1 MRGMFGAVALGAWLV
16 CAPLRPAQAQE
27 SAVAALA
34 TEYVDAFFAANP
46 EEFTENGIPG
56 ARHDGLRDNSL
67 AALAR
72 WRRREDAWLARVRQL
87 EGEAPVGGP
96 DWATYGILRA
106 ELEGR
111 VALRVCRYELWQLS
125 TSGGWQTRYPSLA
138 RSQPVGT
145 ESYRRQALIRWRR
158 LPQYIETDALNLRE
172 GLRQGY
178 AAPRAVVE
186 GVIRQ
191 LDGLLAVPPDS
202 SPFASPAARDSA
214 PEFRRAL
221 VGVIRD
227 RIDPAIRR
235 YHAFLTTEYLPKA
248 RASIAV
254 SENPDGTA
262 CYRAS
267 VLRYTTLDLPADSIF
282 ERGRRTLAGIEE
294 RMSDLGRR
302 AFGTGDVPAVLDR
315 LKREPALT
323 FRTRQDIIDSSAAA
337 VARAGAAAPRWF
349 GLLPKAKVVIEPYPE
364 FRQRTGAVPS
374 YNQAA
379 EDGSRPGIFWINIWA
394 PEKQSRAKL
403 ESTAFHEAVPGHHFQ
418 ITIAQER
425 GASHRLAR
433 YFSNSGY
440 VEGWALYSETVAGE
454 MNLFS
459 SDIGR
464 MGLLASQAWRA
475 ARLVLDAGIH
485 TKGWSR
491 EQAAAFL
498 AAHTVIAPTIVQ
510 GEIERYISVPGQAS
524 SYMLGNLEIRALRT
538 QAERRLGER
547 FDIRQFHD
555 RVLED
560 GALPLPLLRAKLATW
575 IDRQSGSAGA
585 TAN

>member
-1 MRGMFGAVALGAWLV
+1 MRWWIAIGLV
-16 CAPLRPAQAQE
+16 GGLVTCAPAPRARAQE

-46 EEFTENGIPG
+46 EEFTDHGIPG
-56 ARHDGLRDNSL
+56 ARHDRIRDNSL
-67 AALAR
+67 AALER
-72 WRRREDAWLARVRQL
+72 WRRREDGWLARARRIDGAAL
-87 EGEAPVGGP
+87 AGGP

-111 VALRVCRYELWQLS
+111 VAQRVCRYELWQLS
-125 TSGGWQTRYPSLA
+125 TSGGWQTGYPSLA

-145 ESYRRQALIRWRR
+145 AAYRAQALRRWRQ
-158 LPQYIETDALNLRE
+158 LPRYIETDVANLRT
-172 GLRQGY
+172 GLRRGY
-178 AAPRAVVE
+178 VAPRPVVE

-191 LDGLLAVPPDS
+191 LDGLLATPPDS
-202 SPFASPAARDSA
+202 SPFASPALRDST
-214 PEFRRAL
+214 PEFRRAF
-221 VGVIRD
+221 VAIVRD
-227 RIDPAIRR
+227 RINPAVRR
-235 YHAFLTTEYLPKA
+235 YRDFLAKEYLRQA

-254 SENPDGTA
+254 SPNPDGSA

-282 ERGRRTLAGIEE
+282 ERGRRELAAIE
-294 RMSDLGRR
+294 RGMSELGRR
-302 AFGTGDVPAVLDR
+302 AFGTGDVPAILQR
-315 LKREPALT
+315 LKTEPALT
-323 FRTRQDIIDSSAAA
+323 FRTRQEIIDSSAAA
-337 VARAGAAAPRWF
+337 VARAEAVVPRWF
-349 GLLPKAKVVIEPYPE
+349 GLLPKAKVIIEPYPE

-379 EDGSRPGIFWINIWA
+379 EDGSRPGIFWINTWA

-418 ITIAQER
+418 VTIAQER

-454 MNLFS
+454 MDVFS

-485 TKGWSR
+485 TLGWTR
-491 EQAAAFL
+491 EQAAEFL
-498 AAHTVIAPTIVQ
+498 AAHTVIAPTIVE
-510 GEIERYISVPGQAS
+510 GEIDRYISVPGQGS
-524 SYMLGNLEIRALRT
+524 SYLLGNLEIRALRT
-538 QAERRLGER
+538 EAERRLGER
-547 FDIRQFHD
+547 FDIREFHD

-560 GALPLPLLRAKLATW
+560 GALPLPMLRAKLLGW
-575 IDRQSGSAGA
+575 IRSSGG
-585 TAN
+585 

>member
-1 MRGMFGAVALGAWLV
+1 
-16 CAPLRPAQAQE
+16 
-27 SAVAALA
+27 
-34 TEYVDAFFAANP
+34 
-46 EEFTENGIPG
+46 
-56 ARHDGLRDNSL
+56 
-67 AALAR
+67 
-72 WRRREDAWLARVRQL
+72 
-87 EGEAPVGGP
+87 
-96 DWATYGILRA
+96 
-106 ELEGR
+106 
-111 VALRVCRYELWQLS
+111 
-125 TSGGWQTRYPSLA
+125 
-138 RSQPVGT
+138 
-145 ESYRRQALIRWRR
+145 
-158 LPQYIETDALNLRE
+158 
-172 GLRQGY
+172 
-178 AAPRAVVE
+178 
-186 GVIRQ
+186 
-191 LDGLLAVPPDS
+191 
-202 SPFASPAARDSA
+202 
-214 PEFRRAL
+214 
-221 VGVIRD
+221 
-227 RIDPAIRR
+227 
-235 YHAFLTTEYLPKA
+235 
-248 RASIAV
+248 
-254 SENPDGTA
+254 
-262 CYRAS
+262 
-267 VLRYTTLDLPADSIF
+267 
-282 ERGRRTLAGIEE
+282 
-294 RMSDLGRR
+294 MSDLGHR

-323 FRTRQDIIDSSAAA
+323 FRTRQEIIDSSAAA
-337 VARAGAAAPRWF
+337 VARAEAAAPRWF

-379 EDGSRPGIFWINIWA
+379 EDGSRPGIFWINTWA

-547 FDIRQFHD
+547 FAIREFHD

>member
-1 MRGMFGAVALGAWLV
+1 VLGALAI
-16 CAPLRPAQAQE
+16 CAPHSRGFAQE
-27 SAVAALA
+27 SAVSALA

-46 EEFTENGIPG
+46 EAFTQNGIPA

-67 AALAR
+67 AALER
-72 WRRREDAWLARVRQL
+72 WRRREDGWLARARRI
-87 EGEAPVGGP
+87 EGATLAGGP

-111 VALRVCRYELWQLS
+111 VAQRACRYELWQLS
-125 TSGGWQTRYPSLA
+125 TSGGWQTGYPSLA

-145 ESYRRQALIRWRR
+145 VAYREQALERWRA
-158 LPQYIETDALNLRE
+158 LPRYIETDAANLRA

-178 AAPRAVVE
+178 AAPRPVVE

-191 LDGLLAVPPDS
+191 LDGLLATPPDS
-202 SPFASPAARDSA
+202 SPFASPAQRDST
-214 PEFRRAL
+214 PEFRRAF
-221 VGVIRD
+221 VTIVRD
-227 RIDPAIRR
+227 RINPAVRR
-235 YHAFLTTEYLPKA
+235 YRDFLSTEYLPRA

-254 SENPDGTA
+254 SEIPDGAA

-267 VLRYTTLDLPADSIF
+267 VRRFTTLDLPADSIF
-282 ERGRRTLAGIEE
+282 ERGRRELAAIEQ

-302 AFGTGDVPAVLDR
+302 AFGTGNVPAILAR
-315 LKREPALT
+315 LKTEPGLT
-323 FRTRQDIIDSSAAA
+323 VRTRQEIIDWSAAA
-337 VARAGAAAPRWF
+337 VARAEAAAPRRF

-374 YNQAA
+374 YNRAA
-379 EDGSRPGIFWINIWA
+379 EDGSRPGIFWINTWA

-403 ESTAFHEAVPGHHFQ
+403 ESTAFHEAIPGHHFQ
-418 ITIAQER
+418 VTIAQER

-440 VEGWALYSETVAGE
+440 VEGWALYAETVAGE
-454 MNLFS
+454 MDLFS

-475 ARLVLDAGIH
+475 ARLMLDSGIH
-485 TKGWSR
+485 TRGWTR
-491 EQAAAFL
+491 EQAAEFL
-498 AAHTVIAPTIVQ
+498 AAHTVTAPTIVQ
-510 GEIERYISVPGQAS
+510 GEIDRYISVPGQAS
-524 SYMLGNLEIRALRT
+524 SYMLGNLEIRSLRT
-538 QAERRLGER
+538 EAERRLRER
-547 FDIRQFHD
+547 FDIREFHD

-560 GALPLPLLRAKLATW
+560 GALPLPMLKSKLLAW
-575 IDRQSGSAGA
+575 IASAPV
-585 TAN
+585 TN

>member
-1 MRGMFGAVALGAWLV
+1 MRRWIAIGLV
-16 CAPLRPAQAQE
+16 GVLAAGIPVSRIGAQE

-34 TEYVDAFFAANP
+34 TEYVDAYFTANP
-46 EEFTENGIPG
+46 EAFTDNGIPG

-67 AALAR
+67 AALER
-72 WRRREDAWLARVRQL
+72 WRRREDGWLARARRIDGTAL
-87 EGEAPVGGP
+87 AGGP

-111 VALRVCRYELWQLS
+111 VAQRVCRYELWQLN
-125 TSGGWQTRYPSLA
+125 TSSGWQTRYPSLA

-145 ESYRRQALIRWRR
+145 AAYREQALRRWRS
-158 LPQYIETDALNLRE
+158 LPRYIETNAANLRV
-172 GLRQGY
+172 GLRRGY
-178 AAPRAVVE
+178 VASRPVVE

-191 LDGLLAVPPDS
+191 LDGLLDAPPDS
-202 SPFASPAARDSA
+202 SPFASPVLRDST
-214 PEFRRAL
+214 PEFRRAF
-221 VGVIRD
+221 VAIVRD
-227 RIDPAIRR
+227 RINPAVRR
-235 YHAFLTTEYLPKA
+235 YRDFLATEYLPRA

-254 SENPDGTA
+254 AEIPGGPA

-267 VLRYTTLDLPADSIF
+267 VRRYTTLDLPGDSIF
-282 ERGRRTLAGIEE
+282 QRGRRELAAIEE
-294 RMSDLGRR
+294 RMSELGRR
-302 AFGTGDVPAVLDR
+302 AFGTGDVPALLER
-315 LKREPALT
+315 LKTEPALT
-323 FRTRQDIIDSSAAA
+323 FRTRQEIIDSSAAA
-337 VARAGAAAPRWF
+337 VARAEAATPRWF

-379 EDGSRPGIFWINIWA
+379 EDGSRPGIFWINTWA

-418 ITIAQER
+418 VTIAQER
-425 GASHRLAR
+425 DASHRLAR

-440 VEGWALYSETVAGE
+440 VEGWALYAETVAGE
-454 MNLFS
+454 MDVFS

-485 TKGWSR
+485 IQGWTR
-491 EQAAAFL
+491 EQAAEFL
-498 AAHTVIAPTIVQ
+498 AAHTVLAPSIVQ
-510 GEIERYISVPGQAS
+510 GEIDRYISVPGQAS
-524 SYMLGNLEIRALRT
+524 SYMLGNLEIRSLRT
-538 QAERRLGER
+538 EAERRLGDR
-547 FDIRQFHD
+547 FDIREFHD

-560 GALPLPLLRAKLATW
+560 GALPLPLLTAKL
-575 IDRQSGSAGA
+575 SGWTNHKAAKS
-585 TAN
+585 